1 MMGCSLGVG
10 IAFLGVVIEVGV
22 VVVGVGGRMTFLV
35 LIGLLWLMI
44 VCGVG
49 LLLWGLTS

>member
-22 VVVGVGGRMTFLV
+22 VVGVGARMTFLV